1 MVDLLCK
8 FAYTKLQLMDIKN
21 LAPIILFT
29 YNRPWHTQKVLQSLR
44 QNKLSE
50 LSELY
55 IFSDGAKDDKD
66 EAPVSQ
72 TRKLLTDE
80 AKGFKS
86 ITIIERP
93 VNYGLAAN
101 IIDGVTFVIEK
112 HSKVIVLE
120 DDLITA
126 PSFLSFM
133 NEALTL
139 YENVDEVAHI
149 HSFCYADLDLPD
161 TFLIKWVG
169 STGWAT
175 WHDSW
180 KLFNPNG
187 AKLLTEI
194 EEKKLSHTFDFNGKY
209 PYTRMLKRQVEGKN
223 NSWAIRWNAS
233 LFLNNKLSLNTGKS
247 LIQNIGFDGSGEN
260 SGTQNFYNKELFD
273 GTLDIIIPDKI
284 EENKVARN
292 QFEQFYERTNS
303 FWAKVKRRL
312 QRMSKGD
319 FS

>member
-1 MVDLLCK
+1 MK
-8 FAYTKLQLMDIKN
+8 E
-21 LAPIILFT
+21 LAPVILFT
-29 YNRPWHTQKVLQSLR
+29 YNRPWHTQQVLNSL
-44 QNKLSE
+44 QKNLLSDQTA
-50 LSELY
+50 LFV
-55 IFSDGAKDDKD
+55 FSDGAKND
-66 EAPVSQ
+66 EDEKLVRE
-72 TRKLLTDE
+72 TRKMLLKI
-80 AKGFKS
+80 KGFKK

-101 IIDGVTFVIEK
+101 IINGVSSIIEQYG
-112 HSKVIVLE
+112 KVIVLE

-133 NEALTL
+133 NNALTL
-139 YENVDEVAHI
+139 YEDVEEVAHI
-149 HSFCYADLDLPD
+149 HSFCYSGLNLPD

-175 WHDSW
+175 WSDSW
-180 KLFNPNG
+180 DLFSPNG
-187 AKLLTEI
+187 SKLLEEI
-194 EEKKLSHTFDFNGKY
+194 KEKKLSKTFDFNGKY

-247 LIQNIGFDGSGEN
+247 LIHNIGFDGSGEN
-260 SGTQNFYNKELFD
+260 CGSQDFYNMGLFD
-273 GTLDIIIPDKI
+273 GELDISMPDEI
-284 EENKVARN
+284 EENTDARK
-292 QFEQFYERTNS
+292 QFEEFYQNTNS
-303 FWAKVKRRL
+303 FLAKAKRRL